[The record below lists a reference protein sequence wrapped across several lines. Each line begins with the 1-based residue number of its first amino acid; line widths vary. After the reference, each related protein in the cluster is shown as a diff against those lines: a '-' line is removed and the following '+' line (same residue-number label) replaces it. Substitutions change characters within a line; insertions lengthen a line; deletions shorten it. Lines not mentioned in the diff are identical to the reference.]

1 MTGRSRYP
9 AYERLRLIPMTSFTY
24 LLLEGEKVE
33 MEVHPDE
40 IKTVAVSLKDGSI
53 IYAVAGPSEE
63 RKLLELQMLFFLA
76 ADAEEE
82 MKSFEQQSV
91 IKMAVAA

>member
-1 MTGRSRYP
+1 MTGASEYP

-82 MKSFEQQSV
+82 MKSFEQQPV

>member
-1 MTGRSRYP
+1 
-9 AYERLRLIPMTSFTY
+9 MTSFTY

-40 IKTVAVSLKDGSI
+40 IKTVAVSLQDGSI

-82 MKSFEQQSV
+82 MKSFEQQPV
-91 IKMAVAA
+91 IKIAAAA

>member
-1 MTGRSRYP
+1 
-9 AYERLRLIPMTSFTY
+9 MTSFTY

-82 MKSFEQQSV
+82 MKSFEQQPV
-91 IKMAVAA
+91 IKIAVAA

>member
-1 MTGRSRYP
+1 MT
-9 AYERLRLIPMTSFTY
+9 TFTY

-53 IYAVAGPSEE
+53 IYAVAGPAEE
-63 RKLLELQMLFFLA
+63 RKLLELQMIFFLA
-76 ADAEEE
+76 ADADEE
-82 MKSFEQQSV
+82 MKSFEQQQV

>member
-1 MTGRSRYP
+1 
-9 AYERLRLIPMTSFTY
+9 MTSYTY

-53 IYAVAGPSEE
+53 IYAVAGASEE
-63 RKLLELQMLFFLA
+63 RKLLELQMIFFMA
-76 ADAEEE
+76 ADADEEI
-82 MKSFEQQSV
+82 KLLEQQPV
-91 IKMAVAA
+91 IEIALAA

>member
-1 MTGRSRYP
+1 MTGGSRYP
-9 AYERLRLIPMTSFTY
+9 AYERLRPIPMTSFTY

-63 RKLLELQMLFFLA
+63 RKLLELQMIFFLA
-76 ADAEEE
+76 ADADEEI
-82 MKSFEQQSV
+82 KSLEQQQV
-91 IKMAVAA
+91 IEMALAA

>member
-1 MTGRSRYP
+1 
-9 AYERLRLIPMTSFTY
+9 
-24 LLLEGEKVE
+24 

-63 RKLLELQMLFFLA
+63 RKLLELQMIFFLA
-76 ADAEEE
+76 ADADEE
-82 MKSFEQQSV
+82 MKSFEQQQV

>member
-1 MTGRSRYP
+1 
-9 AYERLRLIPMTSFTY
+9 
-24 LLLEGEKVE
+24 

-63 RKLLELQMLFFLA
+63 RKLLELQMIFFLA
-76 ADAEEE
+76 AGVDEEI
-82 MKSFEQQSV
+82 KSLEQQQV
-91 IKMAVAA
+91 IEMALAA

>member
-1 MTGRSRYP
+1 
-9 AYERLRLIPMTSFTY
+9 MTSYTY

-63 RKLLELQMLFFLA
+63 RKLLELQMIFYLA
-76 ADAEEE
+76 ADADEEI
-82 MKSFEQQSV
+82 KSLEQQQV
-91 IKMAVAA
+91 IEISLAA